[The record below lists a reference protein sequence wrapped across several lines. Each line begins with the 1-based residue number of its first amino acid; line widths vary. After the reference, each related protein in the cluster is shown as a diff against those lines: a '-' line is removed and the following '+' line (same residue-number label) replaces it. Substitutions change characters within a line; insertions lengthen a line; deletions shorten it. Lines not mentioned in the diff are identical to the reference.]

1 MAVLALNQQ
10 QRLTGNQF
18 VATFTGVGYEDQLV
32 ISVGG
37 NDVVFGDDSNLPFLR
52 PHSRTNSEFRV
63 LVLTDLVP
71 SDVKAFS
78 FQIHASVPFTRAWLL
93 NDSMGSEN
101 YQNYATTIEAGKT
114 VELLEFL
121 RADSGW
127 SIRTKNQ
134 AIGEVAPVIGEGYP
148 EHLRELIPTA
158 RGLNPGGWSYVEA
171 FVEVNEVTTPNLLS
185 PLYLD
190 VLTATQAIAATVKL
204 APIQLDYA
212 TFGSASVPMET
223 RIDEAHRAQVKALTT
238 ASYSSTKPT
247 VEQLLSK
254 VDALKPGGV
263 LVAYVNTIGGFD
275 KDALI
280 AQLEAREAT
289 LLLLAMRTVFGGVPN
304 LGGSQRLRG
313 FAVADLANPTARSVV
328 ELLRSNS

>member
-37 NDVVFGDDSNLPFLR
+37 NDVVFGDDANLPFLR
-52 PHSRTNSEFRV
+52 SHSRTNSEFRL

-93 NDSMGSEN
+93 NDSMGTEN

-121 RADSGW
+121 RDDSGW

-148 EHLRELIPTA
+148 EHLRELIPAA

-190 VLTATQAIAATVKL
+190 VLTATQAIATTVKL
-204 APIQLDYA
+204 APIQVDYA
-212 TFGSASVPMET
+212 TFGSTLVPMET

-238 ASYSSTKPT
+238 AGYSSTKPT

-263 LVAYVNTIGGFD
+263 LIAYVNTIGGFD

-289 LLLLAMRTVFGGVPN
+289 LLLLAMRSVFGGVPN
-304 LGGSQRLRG
+304 LGGSSRLRG